1 MKLEEIRRKAKIK
14 PSAQTLAVEKQ
25 FFSKK
30 TAPGS
35 YEMIELT
42 KIDLDPNNP
51 RTSMDPDAL
60 KQLADSIREKGIIHP
75 VNLFQL
81 NDGRYRIEEGHRRFE
96 AAKLASLTHLP
107 AIIIMADDLTEQ
119 EIRERQLI
127 ENLHNE
133 ALAPIDA
140 ARAIKSLQDK
150 HSLSIRAVAK
160 KIALAR
166 STVQDYVGILRIPDE
181 LLERCQGLPLRSLIP
196 ISGAAVSDMPDLIE
210 AAKTG
215 STSEQVKTL
224 RREKKPLSYFRQS
237 YKLKSWSKEKSG
249 SEVVVKLKNIE
260 AGEDVSEMVAK
271 ILTKLAREIRQAN
284 K

>member
-42 KIDLDPNNP
+42 KIDPDHNNP

-260 AGEDVSEMVAK
+260 AGEDVSAMVAK
-271 ILTKLAREIRQAN
+271 ILTQLARAIRQAN